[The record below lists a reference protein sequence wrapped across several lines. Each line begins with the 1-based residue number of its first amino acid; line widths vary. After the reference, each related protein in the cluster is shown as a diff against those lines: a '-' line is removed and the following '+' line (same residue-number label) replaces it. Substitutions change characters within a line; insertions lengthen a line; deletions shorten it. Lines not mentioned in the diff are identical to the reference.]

1 MHALGLLAQVRA
13 ASHGAAP
20 VSGAQAGALGIARAP
35 PPACVELLTRVY
47 PQPAEEG
54 EQGGEAAEANPEDA
68 AISAMVTSTAD
79 DWERC
84 AVGCIP
90 DVAVMR

>member
-1 MHALGLLAQVRA
+1 MPPPFLAPKRVRW
-13 ASHGAAP
+13 AS
-20 VSGAQAGALGIARAP
+20 RAHP

>member
-1 MHALGLLAQVRA
+1 M
-13 ASHGAAP
+13 
-20 VSGAQAGALGIARAP
+20 
-35 PPACVELLTRVY
+35 Y

>member
-1 MHALGLLAQVRA
+1 M
-13 ASHGAAP
+13 
-20 VSGAQAGALGIARAP
+20 
-35 PPACVELLTRVY
+35 LTCGNA
-47 PQPAEEG
+47 QPAEEG

-84 AVGCIP
+84 AVGCVP
-90 DVAVMR
+90 HVAAMC

>member
-1 MHALGLLAQVRA
+1 MPC
-13 ASHGAAP
+13 S
-20 VSGAQAGALGIARAP
+20 
-35 PPACVELLTRVY
+35 CD
-47 PQPAEEG
+47 PQPADEG

-84 AVGCIP
+84 ARVLTRDMAAAC
-90 DVAVMR
+90 